1 MIDIVSLLKPK
12 KQKKTAGEV
21 AKERLKLVLIHDRAN
36 CESDLL
42 ESIRKDIME
51 VLSKYMEIDMEME
64 EGEDKDAILMDLG
77 LAMDCIGA
85 CLMYGDY
92 ENDTGKPYN
101 YFED

>member
-1 MIDIVSLLKPK
+1 
-12 KQKKTAGEV
+12 
-21 AKERLKLVLIHDRAN
+21 
-36 CESDLL
+36 
-42 ESIRKDIME
+42 ME
-51 VLSKYMEIDMEME
+51 D
-64 EGEDKDAILMDLG
+64 GEDKDAILTDLS

>member
-1 MIDIVSLLKPK
+1 MERKLSELL
-12 KQKKTAGEV
+12 
-21 AKERLKLVLIHDRAN
+21 
-36 CESDLL
+36 SDLAIL
-42 ESIRKDIME
+42 EE
-51 VLSKYMEIDMEME
+51 KYMEINMKME
-64 EGEDKDAILMDLG
+64 EGEDKDGILMDLG

>member
-1 MIDIVSLLKPK
+1 MRKLSELL
-12 KQKKTAGEV
+12 
-21 AKERLKLVLIHDRAN
+21 
-36 CESDLL
+36 SDLAIL
-42 ESIRKDIME
+42 EER
-51 VLSKYMEIDMEME
+51 YMEIDSKME
-64 EGEDKDAILMDLG
+64 EGEEKDDILTDLG